1 MVCSRAAVSTGF
13 AAPKMDT
20 ELGRAVVA
28 TDRLMGAAVAAGISA
43 TGALP
48 SSIRTVRDFRDN
60 FGLSLV
66 GSNEDKRRTNFG
78 LKNQFHKVK

>member
-20 ELGRAVVA
+20 ELGGAVVA
-28 TDRLMGAAVAAGISA
+28 TDRLMAAVAAGISA

-48 SSIRTVRDFRDN
+48 SSIGTVRDFRDN

-66 GSNEDKRRTNFG
+66 GCNKQKKKNKFWFE
-78 LKNQFHKVK
+78 NQFHEVK

>member
-1 MVCSRAAVSTGF
+1 
-13 AAPKMDT
+13 
-20 ELGRAVVA
+20 
-28 TDRLMGAAVAAGISA
+28 MGAAVAAGISS

-66 GSNEDKRRTNFG
+66 GCNKQKKKNKFWFE
-78 LKNQFHKVK
+78 NQFHEVK